1 MTLPST
7 PRDRVETSAQAS
19 GGNDLVDEPDTFC
32 AGKAGDGDEE
42 LLAALAALE
51 QAGTIMVSVVRR
63 AQDQSETPLTYE
75 DMQGPID
82 EFHAALNRVT
92 EARRSS
98 FADVVAEKEAPENAR
113 AGTKR
118 GSDSVTRRFTGE
130 GNRPAPAGRT
140 RDDGA
145 TTMDVNGDG
154 AFAKGQKG
162 TCTTVATFSALEF
175 SRILERTFSRDDP
188 RDSSRVGLPAF
199 AHSAATR
206 DVRDGAERAR
216 VLVTLANHR
225 ASDMASR
232 YASTPQ

>member
-42 LLAALAALE
+42 LPAALAALE
-51 QAGTIMVSVVRR
+51 QAEDIMVSVVQR

-162 TCTTVATFSALEF
+162 TCTTSGNVF
-175 SRILERTFSRDDP
+175 
-188 RDSSRVGLPAF
+188 G
-199 AHSAATR
+199 
-206 DVRDGAERAR
+206 AR
-216 VLVTLANHR
+216 VFANPLCARFRVMTLAIHR
-225 ASDMASR
+225 ASASR
-232 YASTPQ
+232 RSLTPRRREMSATARSARAFS

>member
-19 GGNDLVDEPDTFC
+19 GGNDLVDEPDPFC

-42 LLAALAALE
+42 LPAALAALE
-51 QAGTIMVSVVRR
+51 QAEDIMVSVVQR

-130 GNRPAPAGRT
+130 GTRPAPAGRT

-188 RDSSRVGLPAF
+188 
-199 AHSAATR
+199 
-206 DVRDGAERAR
+206 
-216 VLVTLANHR
+216 HR
-225 ASDMASR
+225 ASASR
-232 YASTPQ
+232 RSLTPRRREMSATARSARAFS